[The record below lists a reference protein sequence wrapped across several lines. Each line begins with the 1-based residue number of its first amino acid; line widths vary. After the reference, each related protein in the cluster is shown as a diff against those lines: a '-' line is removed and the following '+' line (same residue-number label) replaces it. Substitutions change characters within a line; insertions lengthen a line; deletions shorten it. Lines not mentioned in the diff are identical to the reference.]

1 MTETMEN
8 NAKEQLHADGVP
20 FENDMEQRRSGGGDS
35 GDNLAKRLLKRWF
48 IDGMGAMALGLFSSL
63 IIGLIISQLATIPGL
78 SILAQFS
85 EIVGAKSPVVG
96 AAIGVAIAYGL
107 KVKPLVIFASAATGA
122 FGYSLGGPVGAFVAA
137 LVGAEIGNLVANKTP
152 VDIIVTPIVTIL
164 AGCAVG
170 FLVGAPL
177 NNFMTWLGSVIN
189 AATVL
194 SPLPMGIAVA
204 ILVGMAL
211 TAPISSAALCIMM
224 GIDGLAAGAA
234 VAGCCAQMIGFAAM
248 SFKENGWGGF
258 LAQGLGTSM
267 LQFPNIL
274 RRPQIWI
281 PPILASAIVGPIS
294 TMIFQMANTPTG
306 AGMGTSGLVGQFGA
320 WAAMSATTAPAML
333 ILEIGVVHFV
343 LPVILTLLF
352 AALLRKA
359 GWIRPDDLK
368 LRMIK

>member
-1 MTETMEN
+1 MKKTDHQPTPP
-8 NAKEQLHADGVP
+8 AKAGAP
-20 FENDMEQRRSGGGDS
+20 FEQEIEQERTAPHTNGGS
-35 GDNLAKRLLKRWF
+35 LIKKCMKRWF

-63 IIGLIISQLATIPGL
+63 IIGLIISQIATIPGL
-78 SILAQFS
+78 SILGEFS
-85 EIVGAKSPVVG
+85 SVLSASSPVVG

-107 KVKPLVIFASAATGA
+107 KGKPLVIFSSAATGA
-122 FGYSLGGPVGAFVAA
+122 FGYAMGGPVGAYVAA
-137 LVGAEIGNLVANKTP
+137 LVGAEIGRLVANKTP

-164 AGCAVG
+164 SGCAVG
-170 FLVGAPL
+170 MLVGPSL
-177 NNFMTWLGSVIN
+177 NSFMTWLGEVIN

-194 SPLPMGIAVA
+194 SPIPMGMAVA
-204 ILVGMAL
+204 VLVGMAL

-224 GIDGLAAGAA
+224 GINGLAAGAA

-281 PPILASAIVGPIS
+281 PPILASVVVGPIS
-294 TMIFQMANTPTG
+294 TVLFQMSNTSTG

-320 WAAMSATTAPAML
+320 WAAMSGTTPPGLL
-333 ILEIGVVHFV
+333 IFEIALVQFV

-352 AALLRKA
+352 STVLRKA
-359 GWIRPDDLK
+359 GWIRPDDLR